1 MCARSLVTSSQVCA
15 VHASHAYSGCHAESL
30 TCSCM
35 LGLLITAKSVCCIM
49 LRCVSIVLLQPVLTC
64 LLRLSLLQ
72 LHLDLI
78 ITASCMNLHPLM
90 PDGAVPMLKPQ
101 VQTQSVAPHD
111 SCQQRLCGGL
121 QAKAKARRSPRRK
134 QPTSTQCLPLWTR
147 MATLRMATLGQMM
160 PSQRPWQM
168 VCMLMMM
175 TKMLQLLAR
184 KRRRAANPSEV
195 S

>member
-1 MCARSLVTSSQVCA
+1 MLV
-15 VHASHAYSGCHAESL
+15 
-30 TCSCM
+30 
-35 LGLLITAKSVCCIM
+35 
-49 LRCVSIVLLQPVLTC
+49 QPVLTFA
-64 LLRLSLLQ
+64 LRHSMLQ
-72 LHLDLI
+72 LHLDLV
-78 ITASCMNLHPLM
+78 ITASCTVLRPLM
-90 PDGAVPMLKPQ
+90 PDGAVPKVNPQ
-101 VQTQSVAPHD
+101 VQTQSFTCYD
-111 SCQQRLCGGL
+111 SCQQRLYGGL

-168 VCMLMMM
+168 VCMLIMMM
-175 TKMLQLLAR
+175 KMLQLLAR

>member
-1 MCARSLVTSSQVCA
+1 MLV
-15 VHASHAYSGCHAESL
+15 
-30 TCSCM
+30 
-35 LGLLITAKSVCCIM
+35 
-49 LRCVSIVLLQPVLTC
+49 QPVLTFA
-64 LLRLSLLQ
+64 LRHSMLQ
-72 LHLDLI
+72 LHLDLV
-78 ITASCMNLHPLM
+78 ITASCTVLRPLM
-90 PDGAVPMLKPQ
+90 PDGAVPKVNPQ
-101 VQTQSVAPHD
+101 VQIQSFTCYD
-111 SCQQRLCGGL
+111 SCGL
-121 QAKAKARRSPRRK
+121 QAKAKARRSPRRE

-175 TKMLQLLAR
+175 MKMLQLLAR